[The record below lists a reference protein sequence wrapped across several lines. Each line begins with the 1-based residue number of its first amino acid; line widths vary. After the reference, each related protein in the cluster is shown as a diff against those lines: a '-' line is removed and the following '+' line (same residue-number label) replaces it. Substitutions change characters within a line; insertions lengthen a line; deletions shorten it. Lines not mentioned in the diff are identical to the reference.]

1 MPFLMVSPTRRCMY
15 MVTAWHMHGSILV
28 PFTSMIFRAQYGE
41 KRIGDASDKS
51 LCEMFNTTRP
61 EINYIR
67 FIILHSIISLVL
79 NASHYSAIFQ
89 NLEHS
94 SIHIWRYSA
103 VAAGRQSA
111 SAIPVNHTT
120 HVSKETL
127 RKKQN
132 ARICVTH
139 HQTRIQIIECV
150 IGKIQITQSRHRKQF
165 RRDGLHHIG
174 WKVQCLQSKLIRYV
188 NKQILI
194 HMLAGH
200 IHLPADQ
207 IIGKMCLPQ
216 SNGSCSRTNTVMWYP
231 NIVRMFFCITCGC
244 DSSRG
249 RISTKENQSKWGW
262 FSV

>member
-67 FIILHSIISLVL
+67 FMILHFIISLVL

-127 RKKQN
+127 RKKTKCSNMCNAPSNSHPNHRVCYRQN
-132 ARICVTH
+132 TNYAVATSKTIPKGWSSSYWLKGPVPAIEIDSIC
-139 HQTRIQIIECV
+139 
-150 IGKIQITQSRHRKQF
+150 K
-165 RRDGLHHIG
+165 
-174 WKVQCLQSKLIRYV
+174 
-188 NKQILI
+188 
-194 HMLAGH
+194 
-200 IHLPADQ
+200 
-207 IIGKMCLPQ
+207 
-216 SNGSCSRTNTVMWYP
+216 
-231 NIVRMFFCITCGC
+231 
-244 DSSRG
+244 
-249 RISTKENQSKWGW
+249 
-262 FSV
+262 